1 MIDTNT
7 QLLIKKMIKII
18 DTIPM
23 SNREETVA
31 SKDEELAH
39 KDEFQWDIFLQPP
52 EGKPK
57 DRFTYDFVLDEYVRE
72 IVFNCTNI
80 DLLREPGLNWA
91 FIRKYEKTGRDKLEP
106 HFDSDEY
113 TINIMLSEPSEYK
126 GGEFIYCPSKYY
138 NECKDTDMDG
148 KKKIIDKLL
157 SEGNAYKLKPRIGET
172 VVLAGDYQNNIEPN
186 LHCVLPVREGKRY
199 VLCLFFDKTC
209 KSLANKIINL
219 YNEKKL
225 N

>member
-1 MIDTNT
+1 MTDTK
-7 QLLIKKMIKII
+7 LLIKKMISII
-18 DTIPM
+18 DTFPM
-23 SNREETVA
+23 SNREETVS
-31 SKDEELAH
+31 SKEEQLIKKH
-39 KDEFQWDIFLQPP
+39 EFQWDFFLQN
-52 EGKPK
+52 EKGKPK
-57 DRFTYDFVLDEYVRE
+57 DRFTYDYIFEEYIRE

-91 FIRKYEKTGRDKLEP
+91 FIRKYEPSGRAKLEP

-113 TINIMLSEPSEYK
+113 TVNIMLSEPSEYK

-138 NECKDTDMDG
+138 KESKDTDIDE
-148 KKKIIDKLL
+148 KKKLINRLL
-157 SEGNAYKLKPRIGET
+157 SEGNAFKLKPEMGET
-172 VVLAGDYQNNIEPN
+172 IVLAGQYQNNLEPN
-186 LHCVLPVREGKRY
+186 LHCVFPVTEGKRY

-209 KSLANKIINL
+209 NSLANKIINL